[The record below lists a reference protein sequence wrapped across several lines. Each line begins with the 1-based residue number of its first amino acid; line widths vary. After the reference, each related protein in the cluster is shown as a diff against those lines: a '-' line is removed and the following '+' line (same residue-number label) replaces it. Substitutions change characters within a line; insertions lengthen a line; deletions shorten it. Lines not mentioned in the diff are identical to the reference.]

1 MDLINRSNSR
11 SVALETTLLAHGLP
25 AGVGAGF
32 AHELLGICEAEGA
45 SPALIGVVGGR
56 PIVGMDD
63 AELNLLLEACGK
75 PGGVAKASTSNL
87 GALIF
92 QGCHA
97 ATTVSTTV
105 ELAAAAGL
113 RIFATGGLGGV
124 HRNYALRPD
133 ISSDLAALARFP
145 VAVVASGVK
154 SILDIQATREVLE
167 TLGVPV
173 IGYQTDLF
181 PAFYLRQTELVVD
194 ARFDDAGQLAAFT
207 AGELRRTGRGVLIVN
222 PVPESDAID
231 PEQLEAW
238 LREAEQRAG
247 SVQGRQVTPAVLSHL
262 HQISGGAT
270 LRANLALVREN
281 VRLASQVCVRMS
293 PQS

>member
-32 AHELLGICEAEGA
+32 AHELRGICEAEGA

-222 PVPESDAID
+222 PVPESDSID